1 VNENLTA
8 QLIKEFKLL
17 LLELEPSS
25 EGAHTLVWPYF
36 TVTAESRTQEH
47 RDFFYRRLNYIWS
60 TTGYRN
66 IRVAMDALQKIWG
79 QQGRERWTASL
90 PDVGTIIMQEHR
102 NTFK

>member
-1 VNENLTA
+1 VNEYLMD
-8 QLIKEFKLL
+8 QLIEEFKWL

-36 TVTAESRTQEH
+36 IVAAESRTQEH

-60 TTGYRN
+60 ATGYRN

-79 QQGRERWTASL
+79 QQGFERWTASL
-90 PDVGTIIMQEHR
+90 PDITTIIM
-102 NTFK
+102 